1 MLASQAFTN
10 RQVVILSPRFG
21 GKGTR
26 WARKR
31 IFTGGI
37 FASEPFE
44 FPVLFVL
51 VEESSGSGELPG
63 NVFGIDCQRAG
74 VRAVGSGR
82 GRRNRKGCGGGH
94 DHCLR
99 PRGREVHP
107 LATLLKDLGQPHVLE
122 GGFQDAAGF
131 ALLNSGSIV
140 ILKASE
146 G

>member
-1 MLASQAFTN
+1 M
-10 RQVVILSPRFG
+10 
-21 GKGTR
+21 GKEED
-26 WARKR
+26 
-31 IFTGGI
+31 FHGGI

-63 NVFGIDCQRAG
+63 NVFWIDCQRAG
-74 VRAVGSGR
+74 IRAVGFLGSGR
-82 GRRNRKGCGGGH
+82 GLRNRMGCRGGH

-99 PRGREVHP
+99 PRGREVHA
-107 LATLLKDLGQPHVLE
+107 LATSLKAVGQPHVLE

-131 ALLNSGSIV
+131 ALLNTGSIV